1 MSSEAT
7 VIELNQKLLN
17 SIAAGDYDTYSSL
30 CANDLTCFE
39 PETKGVVVQGTSFHK
54 YYFDLDKALSSTSTT
69 ETSNL
74 PIKNISMAGL
84 HSRVLNGDNVV
95 VLAYTRLDQSLDGN
109 NAPVSKTCTETRVW
123 ENRDGNWLHV
133 HFHKS

>member
-1 MSSEAT
+1 MSAT
-7 VIELNQKLLN
+7 VVIELNQKLLN
-17 SIAAGDYDTYSSL
+17 SIAAGDYECYSAL

-39 PETKGVVVQGTSFHK
+39 PETKGVVVQGTAFHK

-69 ETSNL
+69 EISNL

-84 HSRVLNGDNVV
+84 NSRVSNGDNVV
-95 VLAYTRLDQSLDGN
+95 VLAYTRLDQSLDEN
-109 NAPVSKTCTETRVW
+109 NAPVSKTCSETRVW
-123 ENRDGNWLHV
+123 EKRDGKWLHV